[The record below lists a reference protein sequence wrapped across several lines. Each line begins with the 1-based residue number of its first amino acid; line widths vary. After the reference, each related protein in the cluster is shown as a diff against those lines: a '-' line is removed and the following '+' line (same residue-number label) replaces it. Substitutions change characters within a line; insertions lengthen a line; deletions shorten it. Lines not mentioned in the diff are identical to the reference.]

1 MLLATHSVPTVE
13 RCARYSDQ
21 TAARKMASAQGG
33 SGSFGELFFEV
44 SYSDAMQ
51 KFSECKRVPGT

>member
-1 MLLATHSVPTVE
+1 MLLATHSVPTV
-13 RCARYSDQ
+13 D
-21 TAARKMASAQGG
+21 SAQGG